1 MKPAVWVDGGSHARE
16 WIAPAVA
23 TWMIH
28 ALVEGEKDLG
38 LITIFGNFSN
48 SYINIFIIITNDIKL
63 L

>member
-38 LITIFGNFSN
+38 LINNNFRKFLQFLHKHLHN
-48 SYINIFIIITNDIKL
+48 HYE
-63 L
+63 